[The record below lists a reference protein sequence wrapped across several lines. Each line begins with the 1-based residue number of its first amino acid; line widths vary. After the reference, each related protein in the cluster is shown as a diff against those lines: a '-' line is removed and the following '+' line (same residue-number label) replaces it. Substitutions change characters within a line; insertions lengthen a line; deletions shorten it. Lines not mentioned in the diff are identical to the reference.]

1 MGIGKNIKIITGF
14 KGMTLVELSKKSGV
28 SLNTIYRITKDD
40 PKSITMRTLGKLAEA
55 LEVSME
61 TLQTGQERAPENDN
75 RAERICAL
83 EKEINVS
90 EAIMKIIR
98 ALSTPGEKDWDYIE
112 YLLLEA
118 RTLDAET
125 EED

>member
-61 TLQTGQERAPENDN
+61 TLQTGQDCAPENDN
-75 RAERICAL
+75 RAERIYAL